1 MPRLLIQH
9 GGENSRV
16 FELLGDRPISIG
28 RAKSSTIVL
37 DDTSVSRLHA
47 IVRPNLDGHWQIV
60 DRDSSN
66 GVKVNG
72 TKVREATLR
81 PDDEIMVG
89 EFHLR
94 FEDSKSRQLVSYGT
108 TELPPKVVQVLKASA
123 YSGSLMSVEAV
134 AVDSLPDGARRAGAS
149 AGAGEN
155 EAESRLLKILGRASK
170 ALAGLDTLEAVTQGS
185 LDLVLDIEGAE
196 RAYVMLVDDASMAHG
211 DFSRGNYSFE
221 PASIRYRSGSKPA
234 GAEKLPQFT
243 MSQSI
248 IRQVMQDGLPLLISD
263 AKSDPRMSASKS
275 IAIAGIQSAMCAPL
289 GIGKKLRGLLYVD
302 NLSRR
307 GMFTVDDLN
316 AFAVIAV
323 QAGLAINRVRTRKD
337 TFEPVRS

>member
-47 IVRPNLDGHWQIV
+47 IVSANLDGHWQIV

-66 GVKVNG
+66 GLKVNG
-72 TKVREATLR
+72 VKVKEATLR
-81 PDDEIMVG
+81 ADDEIMVG

-94 FEDSKSRQLVSYGT
+94 FEDSKLRKLVSYGT
-108 TELPPKVVQVLKASA
+108 TELPPRVAQVLKASA

-134 AVDSLPDGARRAGAS
+134 AVDSLPDGARGAAAS
-149 AGAGEN
+149 GRVGGN
-155 EAESRLLKILGRASK
+155 DAEGRLLKILGRASK
-170 ALAGLDTLEAVTQGS
+170 ALAGLDTLDAVTQRS

-196 RAYVMLVDDASMAHG
+196 RAYVMLVDEASMAHG
-211 DFSRGNYSFE
+211 DFSAGAYSFE
-221 PASIRYRSGSKPA
+221 PASIRYRSDSKPA
-234 GAEKLPQFT
+234 GNERVPQFT

-248 IRQVMQDGLPLLISD
+248 IRQVMQGGLPLLISD
-263 AKSDPRMSASKS
+263 AKSDPRVSASES

-323 QAGLAINRVRTRKD
+323 QAGLAINRVRTRS
-337 TFEPVRS
+337 EVPAS

>member
-9 GGENSRV
+9 GGEYSRV

-47 IVRPNLDGHWQIV
+47 IVSANLDGHWQIV
-60 DRDSSN
+60 DRDSAN

-72 TKVREATLR
+72 TKVKEATLR
-81 PDDEIMVG
+81 ADDEILVG
-89 EFHLR
+89 DFHIR
-94 FEDSKSRQLVSYGT
+94 FEDSKSRKLVSYGT

-123 YSGSLMSVEAV
+123 YAGSVMPVEAV
-134 AVDSLPDGARRAGAS
+134 AAVLLPEGARPAGAS
-149 AGAGEN
+149 GRVGGN
-155 EAESRLLKILGRASK
+155 DAESHLLKILGRVSK
-170 ALAGLDTLEAVTQGS
+170 ALAGLDTLEAVTQRS

-196 RAYVMLVDDASMAHG
+196 RAYAMLVDDASMAHG
-211 DFSRGNYSFE
+211 NFSRGNYSFE
-221 PASIRYRSGSKPA
+221 PASIRYRSGSKPL

-263 AKSDPRMSASKS
+263 AKSDPRVSASKS

-323 QAGLAINRVRTRKD
+323 QAGLAINRVRTRSE
-337 TFEPVRS
+337 TPEPVRR

>member
-37 DDTSVSRLHA
+37 DDASVSRLHA
-47 IVRPNLDGHWQIV
+47 IVSANLDGQWQIV

-72 TKVREATLR
+72 TKVKEATLR

-89 EFHLR
+89 EFHIR
-94 FEDSKSRQLVSYGT
+94 FEDSKSRKLVSYGT
-108 TELPPKVVQVLKASA
+108 TELPPKVVQVLKESA
-123 YSGSLMSVEAV
+123 YAGSAMPVEAV
-134 AVDSLPDGARRAGAS
+134 AAGSLPEGARRGGAS
-149 AGAGEN
+149 GRVGGNDA
-155 EAESRLLKILGRASK
+155 EARLLKILGRVSK
-170 ALAGLDTLEAVTQGS
+170 ALAGLDTLEAVTQRS

-196 RAYVMLVDDASMAHG
+196 RAYAMLVDDASMAHG

-221 PASIRYRSGSKPA
+221 PASIRYRSAKPA
-234 GAEKLPQFT
+234 GTERLPQFT

-263 AKSDPRMSASKS
+263 AKSDPRVSASKS

-323 QAGLAINRVRTRKD
+323 QAGLAINRVRTRQE
-337 TFEPVRS
+337 TPEPARR